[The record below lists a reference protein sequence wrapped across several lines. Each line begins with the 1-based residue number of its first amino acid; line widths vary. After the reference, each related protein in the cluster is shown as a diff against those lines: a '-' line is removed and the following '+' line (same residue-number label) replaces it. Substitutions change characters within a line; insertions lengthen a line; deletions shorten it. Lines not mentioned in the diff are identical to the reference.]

1 MVCSVDL
8 ALSPQMGERGHPASQ
23 PGLLP
28 SALLDPSLD
37 SERLISAR
45 IS

>member
-1 MVCSVDL
+1 MLLSFSERLILSNSSIRSL
-8 ALSPQMGERGHPASQ
+8 AA
-23 PGLLP
+23 GLLP

-37 SERLISAR
+37 SKRLISAR